1 MMAYSMSDEL
11 DELQELH
18 YRRQLMQEP
27 RINPL
32 PSLMLQSARDLNV
45 ACRP

>member
-1 MMAYSMSDEL
+1 MMAYNMNDQL

-27 RINPL
+27 RIN
-32 PSLMLQSARDLNV
+32 
-45 ACRP
+45 